1 MMEMEAQPQPAPN
14 GNPYEEFRRIESSRA
29 SQRKRRNDEKRN
41 ADLASQDDV
50 YRLADRPPVRG
61 EDNPGFESEESLDD
75 LLDDLSQMHPNLT
88 QDIDVVRSFLYSH
101 EVKQA
106 QNLMKTLREE
116 FPHERSLDDPALLSE
131 ALSKSQSVNAGELAL
146 CLNYEQLREVS
157 GIDSDTLDDF
167 EMEDEALM
175 LAKNFVGHDMSDL
188 LKAVTIDKTKSVLGA
203 TVKNVDASVVISRIV
218 AGGAVQRDGRLQEG
232 DEIININLQ
241 TVKGKSVDEVCQIM
255 EQLTGHVTF
264 VVIASGKTNER
275 NVENDI
281 THVRTLFS
289 YNPES
294 DEYIPCKELGLF
306 FSKGQILKIH
316 KGDDENWWQAYK
328 EGENDMSNLAGLVPS
343 FEFETRRREMNKEYE
358 RELEKEN
365 EPVLCG
371 KKKNKKA
378 KKSKKNK
385 KKNKKDDVEEEI
397 VHPYEYVKLHQQ
409 PPDRR
414 RPIVLIGPRNVGRY
428 ELRDKLTNDKYEEF
442 CVPIAHTSRPKK
454 DGETNGQDYM
464 FVSKDQFE
472 QHKKKGYFVEDGE
485 YQKNLYGT
493 SIESIQQV
501 IERGKTA
508 ICVMLAPSIKIM
520 REKMLKPYV
529 IFIKPPN
536 REQILANQRIN
547 GKQLDEE
554 EIASMIDQARVIE
567 QDYGHLF
574 DDIIINHNTDD
585 TYEELRNII
594 KKLDTTPQWVPVS
607 WLDIKY

>member
-1 MMEMEAQPQPAPN
+1 
-14 GNPYEEFRRIESSRA
+14 
-29 SQRKRRNDEKRN
+29 
-41 ADLASQDDV
+41 
-50 YRLADRPPVRG
+50 
-61 EDNPGFESEESLDD
+61 
-75 LLDDLSQMHPNLT
+75 
-88 QDIDVVRSFLYSH
+88 
-101 EVKQA
+101 
-106 QNLMKTLREE
+106 
-116 FPHERSLDDPALLSE
+116 
-131 ALSKSQSVNAGELAL
+131 
-146 CLNYEQLREVS
+146 
-157 GIDSDTLDDF
+157 
-167 EMEDEALM
+167 
-175 LAKNFVGHDMSDL
+175 
-188 LKAVTIDKTKSVLGA
+188 
-203 TVKNVDASVVISRIV
+203 
-218 AGGAVQRDGRLQEG
+218 
-232 DEIININLQ
+232 
-241 TVKGKSVDEVCQIM
+241 
-255 EQLTGHVTF
+255 
-264 VVIASGKTNER
+264 
-275 NVENDI
+275 
-281 THVRTLFS
+281 
-289 YNPES
+289 
-294 DEYIPCKELGLF
+294 
-306 FSKGQILKIH
+306 
-316 KGDDENWWQAYK
+316 
-328 EGENDMSNLAGLVPS
+328 LVPS
-343 FEFETRRREMNKEYE
+343 FEFEALRREMNKEYE

-385 KKNKKDDVEEEI
+385 KKNKKDHVEEEI
-397 VHPYEYVKLHQQ
+397 IHPYEYVKLHQQ

-442 CVPIAHTSRPKK
+442 CVPIAHTSRSKK

-585 TYEELRNII
+585 TYEDLRNII
-594 KKLDTTPQWVPVS
+594 KKLETTPQWVPVS